1 MMENVTS
8 GMVPPPMGSEVTERM
23 WKPSRIEALR
33 YHEVSIKFL
42 NRGVVVTVGCKQ
54 IAYESIE
61 TFMTAFNN
69 YVERPYDVQETWRKS
84 FDEQDQIK

>member
-8 GMVPPPMGSEVTERM
+8 GMVPNPMLTERVN

-33 YHEVSIKFL
+33 SYEINIRFL
-42 NRGVVVTVGCKQ
+42 DRGVMVSVGCKQ
-54 IAYESIE
+54 IAYESVE
-61 TFMTAFNN
+61 TFMTAFKG
-69 YVERPYDVQETWRKS
+69 YVERPYDVQEAWRKS